1 MKYKLNYKDDEKV
14 VVSDMIDLIEKIK
27 KEKSKIDQ
35 NPKKWSV
42 IKKIINEY
50 EYIYTSPNPHKN
62 IADIYPYSRSYFK
75 MKEIINN
82 FSIIKENNN
91 IFCIAEAPGGFI
103 QCLLEYN
110 VNIDATSLLSNN
122 TKIPY
127 WNKKLMNENPI
138 NEKINFNYGIK
149 NNGDICD
156 TTNLLSLIKGKN
168 NYYDIITADGGFDYS
183 TDYNS
188 QEKDSLKLI
197 YSEIFLAINTQ
208 KIGGSFVCKIFDI
221 FLKETIYLVYI
232 LSLLYENIYFH
243 KPCMSRMSNSEKYLI
258 CTGYKGYNKN
268 IINILFR
275 GLVDKIEYKC
285 PNDFLNSI
293 HKFNEYYLEKQIS
306 KINEGSR
313 LFNKSLKIYPTNEQ
327 IEMTLKW
334 CKDNNVRVNKNC
346 YYLNPT
352 RTNQPL

>member
-1 MKYKLNYKDDEKV
+1 MKYKLDYKNDEKV
-14 VVSDMIDLIEKIK
+14 YIFDMTDLINIIK
-27 KEKSKIDQ
+27 KEKSKIDE
-35 NPKKWSV
+35 NPKKWLI

-50 EYIYTSPNPHKN
+50 EYIYTSPNPNKN

-75 MKEIINN
+75 MKEIINIFN
-82 FSIIKENNN
+82 IIKDSNN

-110 VNIDATSLLSNN
+110 VKIDTTSLLSDD
-122 TKIPY
+122 KSIPY
-127 WNKKLMNENPI
+127 WNKKLMDEN
-138 NEKINFNYGIK
+138 INFNYGIK

-156 TTNLLSLIKGKN
+156 INNLISLIKDKK
-168 NYYDIITADGGFDYS
+168 NYYDLITADGGFDYS
-183 TDYNS
+183 VDYNS

-243 KPCMSRMSNSEKYLI
+243 KPCVSRISNSEKYLI
-258 CTGYKGYNKN
+258 CMGYKGYNTS
-268 IINILFR
+268 IINLLFR

-306 KINEGSR
+306 KINEGAR

-334 CKDNNVRVNKNC
+334 CKDNNVPINKNC